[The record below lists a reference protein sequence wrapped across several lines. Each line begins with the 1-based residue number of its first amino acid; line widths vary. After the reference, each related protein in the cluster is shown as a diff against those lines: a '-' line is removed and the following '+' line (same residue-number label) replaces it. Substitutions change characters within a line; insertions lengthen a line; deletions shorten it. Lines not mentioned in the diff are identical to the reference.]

1 MVDIFHSP
9 AFAWDIALLKYIN
22 ALNSPFMDVFMWVVS
37 SNYFGVCVF
46 VLLSLLVVAL
56 YRKSSWKVL
65 AVIGLTVFLADI
77 VSARVIK
84 PLVRR
89 PRPTHDIEC
98 VDPSA
103 LHLHRKDDGSYYYGG
118 KYGFPS
124 NHAANFMAMT
134 IMFAY
139 FMKPRMK
146 TYKPAC
152 ALVLLLTFI
161 VGYSRCYLAV
171 HYPSDIL
178 AGWLLASIISFVVL
192 FVARRIDFVAYSEE

>member
-22 ALNSPFMDVFMWVVS
+22 ALNSPSMDVFMWVVS

-65 AVIGLTVFLADI
+65 AFIGLTVALTDMF
-77 VSARVIK
+77 SARVIK

-124 NHAANFMAMT
+124 NHAANFMAMA
-134 IMFAY
+134 IMFSF
-139 FMKPRMK
+139 FMKGRMRA
-146 TYKPAC
+146 YRPA
-152 ALVLLLTFI
+152 AAFLFLLAFL

-192 FVARRIDFVAYSEE
+192 FVARRIGFVAYSEE

>member
-65 AVIGLTVFLADI
+65 AFIGLTVALTDMF
-77 VSARVIK
+77 SARVIK

-124 NHAANFMAMT
+124 NHAANFMAMA
-134 IMFAY
+134 IMFSF
-139 FMKPRMK
+139 FMKGRMR
-146 TYKPAC
+146 TYRPA
-152 ALVLLLTFI
+152 AAFLFLLAFL

-171 HYPSDIL
+171 HYPSDVV
-178 AGWLLASIISFVVL
+178 AGWLLAAMFSSAAL
-192 FVARRIDFVAYSEE
+192 FAAKRLKLLPGSEQ